1 MSIEI
6 ISLVASSCVGFLF
19 KMIAQNAADRAEQQR
34 LMLERHV
41 VAEKSMKEARKYYT
55 PHSQWVRQFLVIS
68 FMAMALIVL
77 LAPTIGYPTVVEVYE
92 KGFSFLGLFEIGGRT
107 VFETVDGIIAPTWL
121 GQAVMSIVGFYF
133 GQSVASRKHL

>member
-6 ISLVASSCVGFLF
+6 ISLVASSVVGFLF

-34 LMLERHV
+34 LMLERYT
-41 VAEKSMKEARKYYT
+41 ANAKSINEARKYDT

-68 FMAMALIVL
+68 FMGMALIVL
-77 LAPTIGYPTVVEVYE
+77 LAPAIGYPTVVEHYE
-92 KGFSFLGLFEIGGRT
+92 SGIKILGLFEIGGRT
-107 VFETVDGIIAPTWL
+107 VFETIDGIIAPVWL

>member
-1 MSIEI
+1 
-6 ISLVASSCVGFLF
+6 
-19 KMIAQNAADRAEQQR
+19 
-34 LMLERHV
+34 
-41 VAEKSMKEARKYYT
+41 MKEARKYDT

>member
-6 ISLVASSCVGFLF
+6 ISLVASSVVGFIF
-19 KMIAQNAADRAEQQR
+19 KMWAQASADRAEQQR
-34 LMLERHV
+34 LMLERYNV
-41 VAEKSMKEARKYYT
+41 QEQSIQNAREFST
-55 PHSQWVRQFLVIS
+55 PGVQWVRRLLVVT

-77 LAPTIGYPTVVEVYE
+77 LAPTLGYPTVVETYQ
-92 KGFSFLGLFEIGGRT
+92 KGISFFGIFEIGGRT
-107 VFETVDGIIAPTWL
+107 VFETIDGIVAPTWL